1 MLLLLLSLAVA
12 DTPGRSLNGQVL
24 DGSGAPV
31 SQALVVVEKGGGR
44 LAETKSGSDGRFSIT
59 GVPEGGDASLRVTA
73 RGFAETTLA
82 LLPQQA
88 LLRITLLPARFSET
102 VAVTATRGAD
112 RLQGPESISVLTAGE
127 LLTAPAGALDDALRS
142 TPGFSLFRRSSSRVA
157 NPTTQGVT
165 LRGVSGSGASR
176 TLVLADGQ
184 PLNDPFGSW
193 VYWNRIP
200 QAAIEKVE
208 VVRGAAGDLYGADA
222 LGGVVQVLTFA
233 PDRTR
238 LRANFDAASHG
249 TAQGSAFG
257 SAKLSGWTA
266 AAAGEWVGSDGV
278 PIVAKAER
286 GPVDVAAFSDY
297 KTGFV
302 SLGRDTG
309 RWRASLRASGYA
321 EDRGNGTPL
330 QANTT
335 DWKQLS
341 ADAVGAAGGGAFVLR
356 AAYGSQTYTQ
366 TFTAVAADRASER
379 LTAAQRTPT
388 DSGSFGAQWSRTLG
402 RHALLL
408 GAEGRR
414 TESENNAT
422 RYPTAGAPLAPL
434 VSGGTETT
442 LALFARANLQLGER
456 VALGLGARGDSWD
469 SDPTGAAPQAKSV
482 SFFSPRA
489 SLTWRISS
497 LASLRAAAYRGYRT
511 PTLNELHRE
520 FRVGN
525 VVTRPNPL
533 LEPER
538 LTGVEGGL
546 LLSWSR
552 LSLRATGFS
561 NRLDD
566 AVANVTLSST
576 PALITRRR
584 QNVSRLRAS
593 GVEIEADVRPLR
605 RLVLSGLLAF
615 TDSRFGASPLQP
627 DLLDKRVPQVPRY
640 QLGLGASY
648 SDPRA
653 LTLQAQLRVL
663 GRQYDDDLN
672 QFELRGFAV
681 VDASLCRSLAGGL
694 QLFAGVENLF
704 DEDYDVGR
712 TPLRTVGWPRTLRA
726 GLRLFR
732 P

>member
-1 MLLLLLSLAVA
+1 LLLLWLSLALA
-12 DTPGRSLNGQVL
+12 DTPGRNLSGQVL
-24 DGSGAPV
+24 DSSGAPV
-31 SQALVVVEKGGGR
+31 AQALVVVEKGGGR
-44 LAETKSGSDGRFSIT
+44 LAETTSGSDGRFSIP
-59 GVPEGGDASLRVTA
+59 GVPEAGDASLRVTA
-73 RGFAETTLA
+73 KGFAETTLA
-82 LLPQQA
+82 LAAQEAA
-88 LLRITLLPARFSET
+88 LRVTLLPARFSET
-102 VAVTATRGAD
+102 VAVTATRGAE
-112 RLQGPESISVLTAGE
+112 RLHGPESVSVLTAGE

-222 LGGVVQVLTFA
+222 LGGVVQLLTFA

-238 LRANFDAASHG
+238 LRANIDGASHG
-249 TAQGSAFG
+249 TARGSAFASG
-257 SAKLSGWTA
+257 NLAGWTA
-266 AAAGEWVGSDGV
+266 AATGEWVGSDGV
-278 PIVAKAER
+278 PVVAKAER
-286 GPVDVAAFSDY
+286 GLVDVAAFSEY
-297 KTGFV
+297 KTGFMSV
-302 SLGRDTG
+302 GRDTG

-330 QANTT
+330 QVNTT

-341 ADAVGAAGGGAFVLR
+341 GEAAGAAGGGAFVVR
-356 AAYGSQTYTQ
+356 AAFGRQTYTQ

-388 DSGSFGAQWSRTLG
+388 DSSSLGAQWSRPLG
-402 RHALLL
+402 RHALLV
-408 GAEGRR
+408 GAEGRS
-414 TESENNAT
+414 TESENNET
-422 RYPTAGAPLAPL
+422 RYTAAGAPLAPL
-434 VSGGTETT
+434 VSGGTERT

-456 VALGLGARGDSWD
+456 VALGLGARADAWD
-469 SDPTGAAPQAKSV
+469 SDPTDAALQEKSV
-482 SFFSPRA
+482 DFLSPRG
-489 SLTWRISS
+489 SLSWKLSS
-497 LASLRAAAYRGYRT
+497 VASLRAAAYRSYRT
-511 PTLNELHRE
+511 PTLNELFRE
-520 FRVGN
+520 FRAGN

-538 LTGVEGGL
+538 LTGVEGGV

-576 PALITRRR
+576 PALITRQR

-593 GVEIEADVRPLR
+593 GVEVEADVRPLKK
-605 RLVLSGLLAF
+605 LVLSGLAAF
-615 TDSRFGASPLQP
+615 THSRYGASPQQP
-627 DLLDKRVPQVPRY
+627 ELLDKRVPQVPRY
-640 QLGLGASY
+640 QLGLSASY

-653 LTLQAQLRVL
+653 LTLQAQLRLL

-672 QFELRGFAV
+672 QFELRSFTV
-681 VDASLCRSLAGGL
+681 FDASLSRSLAGVV
-694 QLFAGVENLF
+694 QLFAAVENLF
-704 DEDYDVGR
+704 DEEYDVAR
-712 TPLRTVGWPRTLRA
+712 TPLRSVGWPRTFRA